1 MYCCNMGNKFILPDL
16 SSILRTFIIMVG
28 KHTTV
33 RTQITPQN
41 AIPKILY
48 KSAMLIIPSEGN

>member
-1 MYCCNMGNKFILPDL
+1 MENKFILSDL
-16 SSILRTFIIMVG
+16 SSILCTFIIMVG
-28 KHTTV
+28 KRTMV

-48 KSAMLIIPSEGN
+48 KSTMLIIPSEGN

>member
-1 MYCCNMGNKFILPDL
+1 MENKFILSDL
-16 SSILRTFIIMVG
+16 SSILRTFIIMAG
-28 KHTTV
+28 KRTTV
-33 RTQITPQN
+33 HTQITPQN

>member
-1 MYCCNMGNKFILPDL
+1 MGNKFILPNL
-16 SSILRTFIIMVG
+16 SSILRTFIIMAG
-28 KHTTV
+28 KRTTV
-33 RTQITPQN
+33 CTQITPQN